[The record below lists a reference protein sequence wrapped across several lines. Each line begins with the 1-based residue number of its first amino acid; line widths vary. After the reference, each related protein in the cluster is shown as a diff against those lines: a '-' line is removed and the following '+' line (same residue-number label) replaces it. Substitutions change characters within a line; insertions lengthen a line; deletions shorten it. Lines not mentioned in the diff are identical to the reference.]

1 MVTEICLRTPN
12 NCSKFQLDWST
23 CLRDFCK
30 VCKKKEK
37 NKKKNSSL
45 IACILGMGERIL
57 LGTWLPLSEGHH
69 HSKFGAIRIRHH
81 GASYA

>member
-1 MVTEICLRTPN
+1 M
-12 NCSKFQLDWST
+12 
-23 CLRDFCK
+23 RDFCK